1 MDCCIASNRIISRT
15 TQVTVFEQT
24 DESTA
29 LQQRYIVLYAK
40 YVSNMNHFLQLYID
54 IGAMCVICNSDSVFI

>member
-15 TQVTVFEQT
+15 TQVIVFEQT

-40 YVSNMNHFLQLYID
+40 YVSNMNHFLQLYIN
-54 IGAMCVICNSDSVFI
+54 IGAMYVICNSNSVFI